1 MNADNT
7 LLVIP
12 CHDTESSDFKK
23 TLDTD
28 FASIRDAD
36 CLLNP
41 LRRHDRTG
49 LIGVHLRLSAVKN
62 VFE

>member
-36 CLLNP
+36 CLLNS
-41 LRRHDRTG
+41 LRRYDRAG
-49 LIGVHLRLSAVKN
+49 LIGVYRRLKMFLSN
-62 VFE
+62 G

>member
-36 CLLNP
+36 CLLIP
-41 LRRHDRTG
+41 LRRHDRAG
-49 LIGVHLRLSAVKN
+49 LIGVHLR
-62 VFE
+62 